1 MQILQIYKSTNI
13 ISPKKKIPKNVCTLN
28 FVNKGIEDFN
38 VSKIFQMKNVND
50 SLQLNLRDHEN
61 ISVTTYK
68 LTATIWNKICNY
80 RQTVES

>member
-28 FVNKGIEDFN
+28 FLNKDMEDFN
-38 VSKIFQMKNVND
+38 VSKIFQMKGVND
-50 SLQLNLRDHEN
+50 SLQVNPQDHEN

-68 LTATIWNKICNY
+68 LTSTIWNKICNY
-80 RQTVES
+80 RQTVGS